1 MTVVKM
7 TETENLDV
15 NLEAT
20 HGRYNRPFYETANTT
35 IKIDT
40 MYFKDENDWFEAP
53 LKINTPVVSSNLGT
67 IGGSSILKDR
77 VHIFI
82 VYEMERQYI
91 KKTNDFTTIFVN
103 KGKCSGIYRM
113 LGFKNLDNASAKRL
127 IVYGVGNDYLEI
139 NPNVFP
145 LKTDPTEYKMKC
157 ISVHYD
163 RETYPLTSDN
173 SRIFCNGKLIKKFT
187 SAQVTSG
194 LSTLIF
200 RGSNKTVTND
210 RVTDCFQGKIA
221 FIAIQL
227 RKKNDRKRNFSKSYC
242 IM

>member
-1 MTVVKM
+1 MKW
-7 TETENLDV
+7 
-15 NLEAT
+15 
-20 HGRYNRPFYETANTT
+20 
-35 IKIDT
+35 
-40 MYFKDENDWFEAP
+40 KDN
-53 LKINTPVVSSNLGT
+53 
-67 IGGSSILKDR
+67 ILKKQMILP
-77 VHIFI
+77 IF
-82 VYEMERQYI
+82 
-91 KKTNDFTTIFVN
+91 FGN
-103 KGKCSGIYRM
+103 KGNGSGIYRM
-113 LGFKNLDNASAKRL
+113 LGFKNLDNASTKRL

-145 LKTDPTEYKMKC
+145 LKADPTEYNKMKC

-200 RGSNKTVTND
+200 GGSNKTVTND

-221 FIAIQL
+221 FIGIQL
-227 RKKNDRKRNFSKSYC
+227 HKKMREKEILINHVALCQKFSVVLMNLLSIICKISPKALLAVSLQ
-242 IM
+242 

>member
-1 MTVVKM
+1 
-7 TETENLDV
+7 
-15 NLEAT
+15 
-20 HGRYNRPFYETANTT
+20 
-35 IKIDT
+35 
-40 MYFKDENDWFEAP
+40 
-53 LKINTPVVSSNLGT
+53 
-67 IGGSSILKDR
+67 
-77 VHIFI
+77 
-82 VYEMERQYI
+82 MERKYI
-91 KKTNDFTTIFVN
+91 KKTNDFTAIFGN
-103 KGKCSGIYRM
+103 KGNGSGNYRM
-113 LGFKNLDNASAKRL
+113 LGFKNLDNASTKRL

-145 LKTDPTEYKMKC
+145 LKADPTEYNKMKC

-227 RKKNDRKRNFSKSYC
+227 HKKMTEKEILINHVALCQKFSVDFDES
-242 IM
+242 IINNL